1 MNDSAL
7 DNTNSEPG
15 AKTER
20 VRIPGWCLFLL
31 VSVII
36 IVDQYTKY
44 LSTLNL
50 DLGVPVNVFPGF
62 DLLLAH
68 NEGAAFSFL
77 NDASGWQRWV
87 LAAISTGVSV
97 VLAIW
102 LWRMPRNQQL
112 LAVALTF
119 ILGGA
124 LGNLYDRVAMGY
136 VVDFISVYYGSWR
149 FATFN
154 IADAA
159 ISCGAVL
166 LVLDVLLNGVRDD

>member
-1 MNDSAL
+1 MSGSSLDHYKKDSLARAG
-7 DNTNSEPG
+7 N
-15 AKTER
+15 
-20 VRIPGWCLFLL
+20 VHIPGWCLFLL
-31 VSVII
+31 VSGII
-36 IVDQYTKY
+36 ILDQYTKY
-44 LSTLNL
+44 MSTLNL
-50 DLGVPVNVFPGF
+50 ELGIPVTVFPGF

-77 NDASGWQRWV
+77 DDASGWQRWV
-87 LAAISTGVSV
+87 LAAISAGVSI
-97 VLAIW
+97 VLAVW

-166 LVLDVLLNGVRDD
+166 LVLDVLLNGVRDE